1 LAEPEDVLIL
11 AHTFL
16 KFGGKSQP
24 QRSYKN
30 GSYKEKRV
38 YQNILF
44 CFWGGGLGGEGEVLQ
59 KGIFHFNLIN
69 SV

>member
-44 CFWGGGLGGEGEVLQ
+44 CFWGGFRGGGGGATERYFSL
-59 KGIFHFNLIN
+59 
-69 SV
+69 